1 MLLVALIAG
10 YKKKTCR
17 SRAQQ
22 LVLACGYFD
31 EDGRIMVTTEG
42 ALPTQKIANHYMDKV
57 GWICHVLER

>member
-31 EDGRIMVTTEG
+31 EGGRIMVTTEG

-57 GWICHVLER
+57 GLIAILLEH

>member
-10 YKKKTCR
+10 YKRKRGR

-31 EDGRIMVTTEG
+31 EAGRIMVTTEG
-42 ALPTQKIANHYMDKV
+42 ALPTQKIASHYVDKV
-57 GWICHVLER
+57 R